1 MSTQHFSCN
10 DAKNLDM
17 VNYLSSIGFQPEK
30 VIHDDY
36 WYLSPLR
43 EEKTASFKVNRKKN
57 LWYDFG
63 TGEGG
68 TIIDFGIRF
77 HHCTI
82 SEFLDKLKD
91 SFSFHQ
97 PGYSHQTLAAGQK
110 KKTLEVIAAGSIT
123 NPALCRYLNDRN
135 ISLEL
140 ANKYCKEVH
149 YSFNNKPYFAVGF
162 PNNSGG
168 YELRNSCF
176 KGCIAPKDVTIFR
189 RENAKEIAV
198 FEGFFSFL
206 SYLVFKETNPSL
218 LPNLQA
224 DFLILDSLSLFKKSR
239 DIMEKHEHIHLF
251 LDLDK
256 AGSKATMMALN
267 WDKRYCDKRSFY
279 QGYKDFNDMLIHRTM
294 NYNIN
299 QERKYQGHRIF

>member
-1 MSTQHFSCN
+1 MSADFLSCRE
-10 DAKNLDM
+10 AKEKDL
-17 VNYLSSIGFQPEK
+17 VSYLSQLGYEPEK
-30 VIHDDY
+30 IIHNDY

-57 LWYDFG
+57 IWYDFG

-77 HHCTI
+77 HHCTVA
-82 SEFLDKLKD
+82 EFLDNLKD

-97 PGYSHQTLAAGQK
+97 PGNIPQSLSAGQK
-110 KKTLEVIAAGSIT
+110 KKTLEVIAATLIQ

-135 ISLEL
+135 IPLEL

-149 YSFNNKPYFAVGF
+149 YELNDKHYFAIGF

-168 YELRNSCF
+168 YELRNPLF
-176 KGCIAPKDVTIFR
+176 KGCIPPKDITTIAGT
-189 RENAKEIAV
+189 NTKEIMV

-206 SYLVFKETNPSL
+206 SYLVFKETDATI

-224 DFLILDSLSLFKKSR
+224 DFLILNSLSLFKKSR
-239 DIMEKHEHIHLF
+239 DIMEKHDRIHLF
-251 LDLDK
+251 LDLDN
-256 AGSKATMMALN
+256 AGSKATVMALK
-267 WDKRYCDKRSFY
+267 WSGCYRDERSFY
-279 QGYKDFNDMLIHRTM
+279 QGYKDLNDMLIHRT
-294 NYNIN
+294 IN
-299 QERKYQGHRIF
+299 KTIIQERKYQGHRIF

>member
-1 MSTQHFSCN
+1 MSPRFLSCRE
-10 DAKNLDM
+10 AKEKDL
-17 VNYLSSIGFQPEK
+17 VKYLSTLGFEPTK
-30 VIHDDY
+30 IIHDDY

-77 HHCTI
+77 HHCTVA
-82 SEFLDKLKD
+82 EFLDKLKD

-110 KKTLEVIAAGSIT
+110 KKTQEVIAATLIQ

-135 ISLEL
+135 IPFEL

-149 YSFNNKPYFAVGF
+149 YSFNDKSYFAIGF

-168 YELRNSCF
+168 YELRNPLF
-176 KGCIAPKDVTIFR
+176 KGCIPPKEVTTIPGN
-189 RENAKEIAV
+189 NAKEIMV

-206 SYLVFKETNPSL
+206 SYLVFKETNPSQ

-224 DFLILDSLSLFKKSR
+224 DFLILNSLSLFKKSR
-239 DIMEKHEHIHLF
+239 DIMEKHDRIHLF
-251 LDLDK
+251 LDLDN
-256 AGSKATMMALN
+256 AGSKMAATALN
-267 WDKRYCDKRSFY
+267 WDRRYLDNRSFY
-279 QGYKDFNDMLIHRTM
+279 QGYKDLNDMLIHRT
-294 NYNIN
+294 IN
-299 QERKYQGHRIF
+299 RTITQERKYQGHRIF